1 MAEEP
6 ASDDDDEDYHE
17 CELAPPGCGSGQSL
31 ASERQIEGDSMQFD
45 LCSLAVS
52 AVFFYFA
59 QSFRLLDFG
68 ITSLVPIK
76 SSCYNL
82 LLLL

>member
-1 MAEEP
+1 MVEEP
-6 ASDDDDEDYHE
+6 ASDDDDDEDYHE

-52 AVFFYFA
+52 AVPSYFA
-59 QSFRLLDFG
+59 RSFRLLDFWNH
-68 ITSLVPIK
+68 VF
-76 SSCYNL
+76 NAN
-82 LLLL
+82 